1 MENWDIAGDSV
12 QKVVSG
18 YLSLPVTLLWREWFE
33 SGFTPTYFFP
43 SSVLHVMR
51 PKH

>member
-12 QKVVSG
+12 QKIVSV
-18 YLSLPVTLLWREWFE
+18 YLRLPVTVWRGWFE
-33 SGFTPTYFFP
+33 SGFTPTYFSP